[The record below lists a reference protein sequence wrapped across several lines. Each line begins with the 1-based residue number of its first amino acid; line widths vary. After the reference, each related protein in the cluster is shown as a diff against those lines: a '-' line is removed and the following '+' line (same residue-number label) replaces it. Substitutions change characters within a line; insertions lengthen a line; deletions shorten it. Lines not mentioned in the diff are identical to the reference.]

1 MPVKW
6 SAKDS
11 LSNSNWKRLSDSVRW
26 LCSHSV
32 VRSIVVINRI
42 DQISSGR
49 FHIFKGQCHQ
59 DSALVE
65 NLARIFIPVEI
76 AKNDCLY
83 EEGKLHVWKKSFFG
97 YQRERRP
104 YTQHVS

>member
-26 LCSHSV
+26 LFCSHSV

-42 DQISSGR
+42 DHISRGR

-59 DSALVE
+59 DSVLVE
-65 NLARIFIPVEI
+65 NLARVFISVEI
-76 AKNDCLY
+76 AKLTA
-83 EEGKLHVWKKSFFG
+83 
-97 YQRERRP
+97 
-104 YTQHVS
+104 YTRKVN